1 MRRVAFLLYGF
12 FAYTVSFLTLCYLIG
27 FVGNLYVP
35 KSVDIGPISPTK
47 KAFLINI
54 LLLAAIVLQHTAMA
68 REKFKSWIC
77 QFIPETIERSTF
89 CLFSSLSFLLL
100 FWQWRPITGV
110 VWSIETRVVSILIE
124 LLFYGGWIL
133 ALYSTFMIN
142 HFHLFG
148 LRQVY
153 LNFKDGAVPSIGFK
167 IRGPYKYV
175 RYPILLGFLI
185 ALFSAAN
192 MTVGH
197 LIFSLSLLFLAI
209 NGIRLKDKE
218 FLRLHSKK
226 FLAYKNRV
234 NAIIPVKLITKK

>member
-1 MRRVAFLLYGF
+1 MRRIAFLLYGF
-12 FAYTVSFLTLCYLIG
+12 FAYIISFLTLCYLIA

-35 KSVDIGPISPTK
+35 KSIDIGPMSSFK
-47 KAFLINI
+47 EAFLANI
-54 LLLAAIVLQHTAMA
+54 LLLVVIFLQHTVMA
-68 REKFKSWIC
+68 RERFKNWMC
-77 QFIPETIERSTF
+77 QTIPGPIERSTF
-89 CLFSSLSFLLL
+89 CLLASISFLLL

-110 VWSIETRVVSILIE
+110 VWSIEIRVLSTIID

-153 LNFKDGAVPSIGFK
+153 MNFKTEKIPSLDFK

-185 ALFSAAN
+185 ALFSTAN
-192 MTVGH
+192 MTIGH
-197 LIFSLSLLFLAI
+197 LLFSLIMSFLI
-209 NGIRLKDKE
+209 ITGIRLKDKD
-218 FLRLHSKK
+218 FLRLHPKK
-226 FLAYKNRV
+226 FSAYKNRV
-234 NAIIPVKLITKK
+234 NAIIPLSLIFKK

>member
-1 MRRVAFLLYGF
+1 MCRIAFLLYGF
-12 FAYTVSFLTLCYLIG
+12 FAYIISFLTLCYLIG
-27 FVGNLYVP
+27 FLGNLYVP
-35 KSVDIGPISPTK
+35 KSVDVGPISSIK
-47 KAFLINI
+47 EASLINI
-54 LLLAAIVLQHTAMA
+54 MLLAIVFLQHTAMA

-89 CLFSSLSFLLL
+89 CLLSSLSFLLL

-110 VWSIETRVVSILIE
+110 VWSIETRVVSIIIE
-124 LLFYGGWIL
+124 VVFYSGWIL

-153 LNFKDGAVPSIGFK
+153 INFKAEPVPSTGFK

-185 ALFSAAN
+185 ALLSTAH

-197 LIFSLSLLFLAI
+197 LLFSLSLSFLII

-226 FLAYKNRV
+226 FSAYKNRV
-234 NAIIPVKLITKK
+234 NAIIPVRLIMKK